1 MLAILRSCW
10 KTLALAMSHLT
21 RKGLTNTAVDLAV
34 TNKCRVSGIWDVFER
49 ARNQVNARNS

>member
-10 KTLALAMSHLT
+10 KTLAPAMSHLT

-34 TNKCRVSGIWDVFER
+34 TNKCRVSGIWNVFER
-49 ARNQVNARNS
+49 VPETR